1 MFNLTNPNQMLV
13 AGASVFRKAK
23 NGRIAWFLVKDS
35 QTKRWELPK
44 ALVRKGES
52 SVRTILRVMGE
63 QGGMNCKIIEEVGR
77 IEDEIEVNGRKTPR
91 RIIYYL
97 VLEKSAGEVLG
108 YEEHTWAD
116 FSSALKKLG
125 WSKEKTILKNAKKE
139 LENWLEK
146 RKSKKTV

>member
-1 MFNLTNPNQMLV
+1 MLV
-13 AGASVFRKAK
+13 AGAAVFRKAK
-23 NGRIAWFLVKDS
+23 NGRVTWFLVKDS

-63 QGGMNCKIIEEVGR
+63 QGGMNCKIIEEAGR
-77 IEDEIEVNGRKTPR
+77 IEDETEVNGKKTPR

-108 YEEHTWAD
+108 YEEYTWAD

-125 WSKEKTILKNAKKE
+125 WGKEKTILKNAKKE
-139 LENWLEK
+139 LEIWLEK
-146 RKSKKTV
+146 RKLKKSV